1 MNQQLLHFMQ
11 YFLRRDIM
19 RFLFVFTIGLAL
31 VMAACTGPSTSPTN
45 APAPAALTPGTI
57 PTLLATPTSNL
68 VTPAT
73 FSLSVTAPQNE
84 SVVTTPVIQVTGATA
99 VDAVVTVNGQIAE
112 VDANGRFQAS
122 LTLAEGPSTIEVVAS
137 DFSGNQAQ
145 ELRTVIFVR

>member
-1 MNQQLLHFMQ
+1 
-11 YFLRRDIM
+11 M
-19 RFLFVFTIGLAL
+19 RFLLVFTIGLAL
-31 VMAACTGPSTSPTN
+31 VLAACTGPTTSPTA
-45 APAPAALTPGTI
+45 APAPAAALTPGTI
-57 PTLLATPTSNL
+57 PTLVATPTSIL

-73 FSLSVTAPQNE
+73 FFLSVTAPQNE
-84 SVVTTPVIQVTGATA
+84 SVVTTAVIQVTGETA

-112 VDANGRFQAS
+112 VDANGQYQAT